1 MNKDLMELSQAEFDR
16 VSQISDPEGR
26 QYSYNHLP
34 KPNVFIDTKH
44 VDVAK
49 LNLEPRLYSID
60 YDKAYE
66 IYNGMIPWQ
75 MLI

>member
-16 VSQISDPEGR
+16 LSQLRDTEDR
-26 QYSYNHLP
+26 RYSEHHLL
-34 KPNVFIDTKH
+34 KPNVFIDTNH

-49 LNLEPRLYSID
+49 LNLEPRLYSVD
-60 YDKAYE
+60 YDKARE